1 MAAVQYYF
9 SGEARWAKVY
19 PHNKDEY
26 KGKTFFSLDLVVD
39 EDTAERFV
47 RTGSQHKPRLDPET
61 GKKLLKLRRNE
72 INEQNPEWG
81 GPPKVIS
88 EVDGKLVDFVELIGN
103 GSEVTVRLT
112 IYDSGQG
119 KGTRLDVVRVDKL
132 VEFGGTRVDTSGLD
146 IGVPF

>member
-1 MAAVQYYF
+1 MAATSYYF

-19 PHNKDEY
+19 THNKDEY

-39 EDTAERFV
+39 DETAERFIA
-47 RTGSQHKPRLDPET
+47 TGSQHKPRPDPET

-81 GPPKVIS
+81 GPPKVIA
-88 EVDGKLVDFVELIGN
+88 EKDGTYVDFEELIGN
-103 GSEVTVRLT
+103 GSQVTVRVT
-112 IYDSGQG
+112 VYDSGQG
-119 KGTRLDVVRVDKL
+119 KGTRLDVVRVDEL
-132 VEFGGTRVDTSGLD
+132 VEFGGTKVDTSGLD